1 MSRKFPDLYQ
11 CVHESAVSVDIAS
24 LYGGSGT
31 IEVSRFFRSEG
42 FLTPTLLAV
51 YRIPPGASEGVHA
64 HHHGDDNLGALDE
77 TYYVVSGQ
85 GHMIIDG
92 RRVPVATGECI
103 FVPAGVPHGIE
114 NTSTDTDLKI
124 HIVAAPRT

>member
-1 MSRKFPDLYQ
+1 MSREFPDLYQ

-31 IEVSRFFRSEG
+31 IEVSRLFRSEG
-42 FLTPTLLAV
+42 FLTPILLAV

-77 TYYVVSGQ
+77 IYYVVSGQ

-114 NTSTDTDLKI
+114 NTSTDTDLKV